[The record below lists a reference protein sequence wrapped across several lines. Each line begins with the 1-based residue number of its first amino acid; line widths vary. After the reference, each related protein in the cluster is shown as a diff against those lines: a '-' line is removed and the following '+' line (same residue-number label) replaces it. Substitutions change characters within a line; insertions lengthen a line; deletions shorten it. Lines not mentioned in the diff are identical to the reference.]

1 MHERK
6 GKMNGIK
13 RIAALMLAAVLAA
26 APLPVTAGAS
36 EITADPAPNAELDP
50 ALGTEL
56 NSTLGTELDPAP
68 GTELDPAPDAERDPD
83 TPAAQFGATADGRAV
98 IGARLVDNVTCL
110 PLRSV
115 CEDAGYSVSWNAAAN
130 TASVSG
136 EDLQMTVTPGAAY
149 LISNDRYIYLDKTAQ
164 VFDGTLYV
172 PARPL
177 AKALGW
183 NVEWDGSTKTAV
195 FTSTGGTITS
205 GEEFYNGDEVLW
217 LARIITAEAGGEPF
231 LGQIAVGAVVLN
243 RVRSPRYPNTIYGVI
258 FDRVG
263 GVQFEPTLNGRIWCT
278 PGANAVIAAK
288 LALEGTN
295 PVGGSLFFLNPSIAK
310 SSWIQRNRTFFVRI
324 GRHEFYL

>member
-1 MHERK
+1 
-6 GKMNGIK
+6 MNGIK

-26 APLPVTAGAS
+26 ASLPGTAGAS
-36 EITADPAPNAELDP
+36 EITADPALGVEL
-50 ALGTEL
+50 E
-56 NSTLGTELDPAP
+56 
-68 GTELDPAPDAERDPD
+68 PD
-83 TPAAQFGATADGRAV
+83 TPEAQFGATADGRAV

-115 CEDAGYSVSWNAAAN
+115 CEDAGYSVSWDAAAN
-130 TASVSG
+130 AASVSG
-136 EDLQMTVTPGAAY
+136 EGLQMTVTPGAAY
-149 LISNDRYIYLDKTAQ
+149 LVANGRYIYLDKTAQ
-164 VFDGTLYV
+164 LFGGTLYV

-183 NVEWDGSTKTAV
+183 NVAWDGSTRTAT
-195 FTSTGGTITS
+195 FTSTGKTIAS
-205 GEEFYNGDEVLW
+205 GDEFYDEGEVLW
-217 LARIITAEAGGEPF
+217 LAKIITAEAGGEPF

-243 RVRSPRYPNTIYGVI
+243 RVRSPKYPNTIYGVI

-263 GVQFEPTLNGRIWCT
+263 GVQFEPTLNGSIWCN

-324 GRHEFYL
+324 GHHEFYL

>member
-1 MHERK
+1 
-6 GKMNGIK
+6 MNGIK
-13 RIAALMLAAVLAA
+13 RIAALMLVIVLAA
-26 APLPVTAGAS
+26 ASFPGAAGAS
-36 EITADPAPNAELDP
+36 EIAADPALGEELDP
-50 ALGTEL
+50 ALGA
-56 NSTLGTELDPAP
+56 ELDPVLDQGAP
-68 GTELDPAPDAERDPD
+68 W
-83 TPAAQFGATADGRAV
+83 AQVNVVADGCDV
-98 IGARLVDNVTCL
+98 IGARLMDSTTYL
-110 PLRSV
+110 PLRRV
-115 CEDAGYSVSWNAAAN
+115 CEDAGYSVSWDAAAN

-136 EDLQMTVTPGAAY
+136 EDLRMTVTPGAEY
-149 LISNDRYIYLDKTAQ
+149 LAANGRYIYLDKTAQ
-164 VFDGTLYV
+164 LFEGTLYV

-183 NVEWDGSTKTAV
+183 NVEWDGSTKTATL
-195 FTSTGGTITS
+195 TSTGKTIT
-205 GEEFYNGDEVLW
+205 GGDEFYDEGAVLW

-278 PGANAVIAAK
+278 PGANAVLAAK